1 MPIVSLVE
9 DNPFTDGRQSSR
21 ALEIRCGV
29 ERYLAETGIATLPE
43 LSFENGRRADL
54 VGVCQKGMITVV
66 EVKSSIADF
75 NADSKWPH
83 YREWCD
89 RLFFATLPDVTA
101 EIFPEDAGLIIADR
115 HGAHVLREPP
125 EHPLKPHSRKKV
137 HLRFARASALRL
149 SMCCA
154 HAGYSGDELLNA
166 DEEA

>member
-1 MPIVSLVE
+1 MPIVSLVA

-29 ERYLAETGIATLPE
+29 ERYLVEMGVATLPE
-43 LSFENGRRADL
+43 LSFDNRRRADL
-54 VGVCQKGMITVV
+54 VGVCQKGTITVI

-75 NADSKWPH
+75 NADNKWQD
-83 YREWCD
+83 YRDWCD
-89 RLFFATLPDVTA
+89 RLYFATLPDVPA

-166 DEEA
+166 DQKA

>member
-1 MPIVSLVE
+1 MPIISLVA
-9 DNPFTDGRQSSR
+9 DNPFVDGRQSNR
-21 ALEIRCGV
+21 ALEVRSGV
-29 ERYLAETGIATLPE
+29 ERYMAELGAATLPE

-54 VGVCQKGMITVV
+54 VGLCPKGKITII

-75 NADSKWPH
+75 NADNKWPG
-83 YREWCD
+83 YRDWCD
-89 RLFFATLPDVTA
+89 RLYFATLPDVPA

-115 HGAHVLREPP
+115 HEAHVLREPP
-125 EHPLKPHSRKKV
+125 EHPLKPHMRKKV
-137 HLRFARASALRL
+137 QLRFARASALRL